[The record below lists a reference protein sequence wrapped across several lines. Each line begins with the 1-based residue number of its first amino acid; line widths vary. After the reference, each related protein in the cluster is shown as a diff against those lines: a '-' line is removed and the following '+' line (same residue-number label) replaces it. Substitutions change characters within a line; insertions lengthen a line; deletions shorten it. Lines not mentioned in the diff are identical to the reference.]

1 MLLVSLSFY
10 VDSYNEKKYKEN
22 LKNQSLRRIL
32 NNIDVDTKDF
42 EFNLNA
48 NRKAIYSTDWI
59 SKRNH
64 NLKLYSRDSIGFHLN
79 RAIYFNTIFVDNQE
93 EYRGLQNSGL
103 IELIENETLVTNL
116 QQKYVVHE
124 FLKKLKIIL

>member
-1 MLLVSLSFY
+1 MRKLFIKYLIEFLVIVIGISLSFY

-79 RAIYFNTIFVDNQE
+79 RAIYFNFMLSSSSWSLSIGD
-93 EYRGLQNSGL
+93 GLS
-103 IELIENETLVTNL
+103 
-116 QQKYVVHE
+116 
-124 FLKKLKIIL
+124 IITSLPLLFFGKAI